1 MILINKSNGCKGLLY
16 FLFLEFSFIVT
27 KKKFY
32 SYNFFFIEV
41 SLVGPGE
48 WIFFNSCQFY
58 LFFLCFR
65 EHFSYKNVPLRS
77 GKIKLSFFYSVPGQP
92 RQIVFSYRSVPGWS
106 RWMIF
111 FYRSV
116 PGRSRQIKFIYLFIE
131 VSQVSEE
138 FAPGWSI
145 SYYSSHTNISSDFHQ
160 GNSQSKAIK
169 KTNLSSLK

>member
-27 KKKFY
+27 KKKIY

-58 LFFLCFR
+58 LFFLCFW
-65 EHFSYKNVPLRS
+65 EHFVYKNVPLRS
-77 GKIKLSFFYSVPGQP
+77 RQIKFSFFY
-92 RQIVFSYRSVPGWS
+92 
-106 RWMIF
+106 
-111 FYRSV
+111 SV

-145 SYYSSHTNISSDFHQ
+145 SYYSSHTNISSDFNQ

-169 KTNLSSLK
+169 KTICHHWNRHIHIMFFGLKV

>member
-58 LFFLCFR
+58 LFFLCFW
-65 EHFSYKNVPLRS
+65 EHFVYKNLPLRS
-77 GKIKLSFFYSVPGQP
+77 RQIKFSFFYSVPGQS
-92 RQIVFSYRSVPGWS
+92 RQIIFFYRSVPGWS
-106 RWMIF
+106 RSMIF
-111 FYRSV
+111 F
-116 PGRSRQIKFIYLFIE
+116 FIE
-131 VSQVSEE
+131 VSQLG
-138 FAPGWSI
+138 PG
-145 SYYSSHTNISSDFHQ
+145 
-160 GNSQSKAIK
+160 KL
-169 KTNLSSLK
+169 NLFIFL